1 MNSSATLK
9 RLDKLLAKARA
20 QHRGLPLY
28 KLSGN
33 QRRRYEDWQARQP
46 KDYQAILAGT
56 SPEQEPL
63 DRDIAEA
70 LGLDGEPPGIPTD
83 ATEQE
88 AYEIYQD
95 YLENA
100 L

>member
-1 MNSSATLK
+1 MNSSAATLK

-28 KLSGN
+28 KLSDK
-33 QRRRYEDWQARQP
+33 QRRRYEDWQACQP
-46 KDYQAILAGT
+46 KDYQAILDGT
-56 SPEQEPL
+56 SPGQEPM

-70 LGLDGEPPGIPTD
+70 LGLDGEPPSIPAD

-88 AYEIYQD
+88 AYSIWEAYIR
-95 YLENA
+95 
-100 L
+100 